1 MRLGM
6 DKYKA
11 NDPKAKALFDAAFG
25 TKADSAV
32 VDDNISKLEHGTL
45 KAKVATHPFTQ
56 GEIAA
61 VPWTKDGNKPWTAG
75 HAQFGSTFHGMFNS
89 RLDKLDIH

>member
-25 TKADSAV
+25 TKADSSV

-75 HAQFGSTFHGMFNS
+75 HAQFGSTFHGIFFNS
-89 RLDKLDIH
+89 S